1 MTLTLEA
8 PSLPTL
14 ALATAV
20 DTERRQ
26 ILGFVVATKG
36 DAAGHGECIDDES
49 LAEIVALG
57 NSGAAADTG
66 SMRARLNHPNGP
78 NPKSI
83 ECPLEQML
91 GFPRNFRIDGDKV
104 RADLQLLS
112 PLAAP
117 AGDQL
122 LALAVEA
129 PWLLGA
135 SLVFD
140 VQDPSA
146 HEKARKA
153 GRNPPVRFRSIY
165 ALDFVDLPAT
175 NPMGLFA
182 AGAKTG
188 EKTMAKLKA
197 YVRNGGLFASV
208 GGEESEVE
216 MPDEYTCKHCTKA
229 AAEPEEEKGGKK
241 KAGAKGIDPQLH
253 AAELETAKT
262 EAVAAERAYRKDFTT
277 AMHAAKLEGAE
288 ADKFETD
295 FYGRDLAD
303 VKFLASKAI
312 GDRAKAVGEGGAA
325 TVVKTDAEKATDA
338 KVAED
343 TAIAENCAKRF
354 AADGDLRALWGVQ
367 TDNAEAPAY
376 KVALGRFVAQEQRPE
391 YRALKTV

>member
-1 MTLTLEA
+1 MTLTLER

-20 DTERRQ
+20 DAERRQ

-36 DAAGHGECIDDES
+36 DAAGHGECLDDES
-49 LAEIVALG
+49 LAQIVALG

-66 SMRARLNHPNGP
+66 AMRARLNHPNGP
-78 NPKSI
+78 NPRSI

-91 GFPRNFRIDGDKV
+91 GFPRNFRLDGDKV

-122 LALAVEA
+122 LALATEA

-140 VQDPSA
+140 VQDPAA

-153 GRNPPVRFRSIY
+153 GKNPSVRFASIY

-175 NPMGLFA
+175 NPQGLFA
-182 AGAKTG
+182 AGKDPTNG
-188 EKTMAKLKA
+188 DKKMAKLKA

-208 GGEESEVE
+208 GGDESEIE
-216 MPDEYTCKHCTKA
+216 MPEEYTCKHCTKA
-229 AAEPEEEKGGKK
+229 AADGEDGAKK
-241 KAGAKGIDPQLH
+241 KH
-253 AAELETAKT
+253 AAEPADPQTHAAQLEAARTD
-262 EAVAAERAYRKDFTT
+262 AVKAERVYRSEFDT
-277 AMHAAKLEGAE
+277 AAAAAGLTGEPLT
-288 ADKFETD
+288 KFHSA
-295 FYGRDLAD
+295 FYGRPIED
-303 VKFLASKAI
+303 VKFLAASAI
-312 GDRAKAVGEGGAA
+312 GGRAKAVGEGGGGDVA
-325 TVVKTDAEKATDA
+325 KTDAEKA
-338 KVAED
+338 AEAD
-343 TAIAENCAKRF
+343 SAITEACAKRF

-367 TDNAEAPAY
+367 VSQPENPAY
-376 KVALGRFVAQEQRPE
+376 KAGLARFTAQAQRPE
-391 YRALKTV
+391 YRTVATV